1 MGKALSLVISSNEV
15 AKTKRTAPVEIGS
28 SLARVTEDQTPGLV
42 MLRLDCRRREGPL
55 MQVLERLLVPLQVE
69 TDHQVVIQ
77 TGVPVAAAAI
87 SGY

>member
-15 AKTKRTAPVEIGS
+15 AKTKLTAPVEIGS
-28 SLARVTEDQTPGLV
+28 SLARVTEDQTPEQV
-42 MLRLDCRRREGPL
+42 RLRLDRRRRERPP

-77 TGVPVAAAAI
+77 TAVPVAAAAI